1 MKKKLLILAV
11 IIARGGSKGIPK
23 KNIKKLGGRTLISYT
38 IDAAL
43 NARTLDKVIVSTD
56 DRRIAKIAQDLGAEV
71 PFMRP
76 KYLAQD
82 DTPAVPVVQHA
93 VKIIE
98 KLDSRRVNI
107 VVLLQPTSPL
117 RIANDIDKGV
127 SKMLNTEA
135 DSVVGVCKLEYLCHP
150 YLVKRLKGDRIYPY
164 LKSKRTY
171 DRRQAAPNL
180 YRLNGALYVVKRDT
194 LMKKGTFFGKD
205 LRALIMDPIRSI
217 DIDTKLDFKLAEF
230 ILKNLKSF
238 NFNTLELRRQYI

>member
-1 MKKKLLILAV
+1 MKKKLMILAV
-11 IIARGGSKGIPK
+11 IIARGGSKGVLK
-23 KNIKKLGGRTLISYT
+23 KNIKKLAGKPLISYT

-56 DRRIAKIAQDLGAEV
+56 DREIAKIAQDLCAEV

-82 DTPAVPVVQHA
+82 ATPVVPVVQHA

-98 KLDSRRVNI
+98 KLDGRRVDI

-117 RIANDIDKGV
+117 RIVSDIDKGV
-127 SKMLNTEA
+127 RKLVKTKA

-150 YLVKRLKGDRIYPY
+150 YLIKRLKGDRIYPY
-164 LKSKRTY
+164 LKSKRVY
-171 DRRQAAPNL
+171 DRRQEVPNL
-180 YRLNGALYVVKRDT
+180 YRLNGALYVVQRDT

-205 LRALIMDPIRSI
+205 LRALIMDHARSI
-217 DIDTKLDFKLAEF
+217 DIDTKFDFKVAEF
-230 ILKNLKSF
+230 ILEN
-238 NFNTLELRRQYI
+238 LRRKFI